1 MKPNS
6 KSDSKSDLPDFEE
19 ESFKLIQEM
28 RSNQKEERLIKIKS
42 LDLKPASGAEAT
54 NRFEKDKLDK

>member
-1 MKPNS
+1 LKPNS
-6 KSDSKSDLPDFEE
+6 KSDSNPDLPDFEE

-42 LDLKPASGAEAT
+42 LDLKPASGDQASK
-54 NRFEKDKLDK
+54 RYEKTS